1 MARNRPGKR
10 EREAMA
16 RARFADYRSEVVARN
31 LAELA
36 TTPRPERIHG
46 SRFGMHGAP
55 SGYATSS
62 ANRDKLRERSC
73 TVGFSA
79 PRGFYSP
86 RDHVSKREVTPGQ
99 MAPRDASRPAPA
111 RTFKRWSE
119 D

>member
-10 EREAMA
+10 EREALA
-16 RARFADYRSEVVARN
+16 RAKFADYRSAVVARN
-31 LAELA
+31 LAEIA
-36 TTPRPERIHG
+36 TTPRPERI
-46 SRFGMHGAP
+46 HGAP

-73 TVGFSA
+73 TVGFRA
-79 PRGFYSP
+79 PRGFSSP
-86 RDHVSKREVTPGQ
+86 RDLVSKRELAPGQ
-99 MAPRDASRPAPA
+99 MVPRDASRPAPA